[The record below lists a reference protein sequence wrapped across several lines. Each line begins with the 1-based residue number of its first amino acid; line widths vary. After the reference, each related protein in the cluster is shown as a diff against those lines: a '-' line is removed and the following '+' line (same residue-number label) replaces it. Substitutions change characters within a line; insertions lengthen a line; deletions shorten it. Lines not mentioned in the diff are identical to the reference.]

1 MSRIVWLLL
10 IALIVGIF
18 GKAAYRLA
26 VDATQPK
33 HRTLSGF

>member
-1 MSRIVWLLL
+1 MSRIVWLLV

-26 VDATQPK
+26 VDAMEPK
-33 HRTLSGF
+33 QKTFSEF

>member
-1 MSRIVWLLL
+1 MARFVWLLL

-26 VDATQPK
+26 MDATTPK
-33 HRTLSGF
+33 HRTYSEF

>member
-1 MSRIVWLLL
+1 MSRIVWLLV

-26 VDATQPK
+26 TDALQPK
-33 HRTLSGF
+33 GRTYSEY